1 MKWKI
6 IAIIIAVLL
15 VIGIA
20 GKFAI
25 DRLFSLIFLSRVA
38 DIGLDLKS
46 ALSSTL
52 ADNGNILSIN
62 ENEGLTTGGDDK
74 ELSENGHNISE
85 NGNGEEKEN
94 IPGKGITENK
104 DAVVQNNGEER
115 EIQGEEEGVGET
127 EVKEEVQGEKETRE
141 KDESQKTGEEVKAGN
156 DEEIKDIV
164 KKDIV
169 INDTNMSIQ
178 DKKVPGDTPENT
190 MFEEA
195 RDGTINL
202 DNNTS
207 DNNTSDNNTGDN
219 NTNDSSSDST
229 INNTGGNAD
238 KDNNNGEDPD
248 TISVT
253 KEKIEKAEKEVSTID
268 KLRALDIIFRK
279 LKPSDIEILI
289 GMLRKGKLT
298 QDEINTA
305 KSIIKERVTE
315 EEKEVLKELF
325 NKYEYLIE

>member
-15 VIGIA
+15 VIMIA

-52 ADNGNILSIN
+52 ADTENTLTVNKNTLADN
-62 ENEGLTTGGDDK
+62 KNEGLDAVEEGHKQTTDKVPDVSNEEEKKEIEKNVTNGK
-74 ELSENGHNISE
+74 ELSKDGQNISGNE
-85 NGNGEEKEN
+85 NGEEKEN
-94 IPGKGITENK
+94 IPEK
-104 DAVVQNNGEER
+104 DVTRKEDTIAQNAGEER
-115 EIQGEEEGVGET
+115 EVQSKEEGIGET
-127 EVKEEVQGEKETRE
+127 EVKEEVQSKKGTEDKE
-141 KDESQKTGEEVKAGN
+141 ESRNTGEEVKSDNG
-156 DEEIKDIV
+156 EEIKDIV
-164 KKDIV
+164 INESNNIV
-169 INDTNMSIQ
+169 Q
-178 DKKVPGDTPENT
+178 DKEVP
-190 MFEEA
+190 
-195 RDGTINL
+195 
-202 DNNTS
+202 
-207 DNNTSDNNTGDN
+207 
-219 NTNDSSSDST
+219 
-229 INNTGGNAD
+229 
-238 KDNNNGEDPD
+238 EDAG

-253 KEKIEKAEKEVSTID
+253 KEKIEKVEKEVSTID

-279 LKPSDIEILI
+279 LKSSDIEILI

-315 EEKEVLKELF
+315 EEKKVLKELF